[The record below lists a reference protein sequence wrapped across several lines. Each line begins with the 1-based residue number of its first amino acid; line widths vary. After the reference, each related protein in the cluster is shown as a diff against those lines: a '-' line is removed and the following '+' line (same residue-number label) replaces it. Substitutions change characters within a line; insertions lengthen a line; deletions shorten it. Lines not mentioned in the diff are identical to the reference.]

1 MAQGKHQSFNQ
12 ETTLSGKSIIRN
24 IRKAKQNGFY
34 VVMNYMILRLA
45 FFIKS
50 ITFLHG

>member
-24 IRKAKQNGFY
+24 IKKAKQNGFY
-34 VVMNYMILRLA
+34 VVMNYIGVDSPGTARVNER
-45 FFIKS
+45 
-50 ITFLHG
+50 